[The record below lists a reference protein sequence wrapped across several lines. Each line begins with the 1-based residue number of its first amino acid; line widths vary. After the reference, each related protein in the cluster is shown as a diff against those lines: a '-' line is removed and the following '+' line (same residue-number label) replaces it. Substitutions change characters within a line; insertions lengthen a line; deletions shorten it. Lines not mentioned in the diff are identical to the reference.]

1 MLQKNAKFSEAL
13 RYCSNIT
20 QKSFIESKL
29 GFFNPL
35 FTLRHCPTIS
45 GAGNLGLF
53 GNINLV
59 NLMIRL
65 QEALN

>member
-13 RYCSNIT
+13 RYCSIIT
-20 QKSFIESKL
+20 PKFFIKSKL
-29 GFFNPL
+29 FLNPL

-45 GAGNLGLF
+45 GAGNLGLL
-53 GNINLV
+53 GNKNLV
-59 NLMIRL
+59 HLIIRL